1 MSTGLRITDLPAE
14 IRQQIFREYFAIT
27 GGYVYNGQSDK
38 LRTIDNTPIDL
49 SLIYTCRSIANDC
62 KRLPLAVNTIQFSTL
77 YREDWRSL
85 AGCFNLVATYYYV
98 LQQDI
103 VLHLAHLIT
112 PEMHM
117 QLEKKFPNFR
127 SKLEIE
133 RAFHFRVWDTGDDN
147 TSQVRFRP
155 AACQFVDEFFEWN
168 IDCIL
173 PNQRYE
179 YDGYGLVH
187 NCVRHSATST
197 RDNYRRVPG
206 LVDRDFRR
214 WDKYSGEIRQCLTH
228 CLQLIA
234 EEYPEEFGDH
244 VFTCLPHWRGKY
256 PAHDFLGLRFETWAI
271 PSRSQV
277 ASAMDRLGIPDFAWK
292 LSETWIYEEN
302 PLSLGPPEFDDEDPP
317 FDFEFRTR
325 EKIRFS
331 AASSAIRF
339 IGLLSTTQRTSIR
352 TIVLHEDSAS
362 VNDMS
367 LHGYGLV
374 PFLKENPALQIQRR
388 INIINTLHAVC
399 HVATAVWEVLYDT
412 MNWSLRDET
421 LIPNLSRWLLN
432 AAGASNEGIPVGSL
446 TLLLE
451 TDDNPKVGT
460 DIFQQR
466 VHYCIARDQ
475 AWPKCLEEGLLQPL
489 TGSQVEVLRGRF
501 TLDDDFKN
509 AIVQLVNQ
517 SSTVFRCDFDPG
529 VPQGCEAFVNAA
541 KAIIPG
547 DIWEYWS
554 STEWLN
560 NYINLARTEED
571 KDATLRQYDIQTSQ
585 ECILSWV
592 SIGALWETQDDR

>member
-1 MSTGLRITDLPAE
+1 M
-14 IRQQIFREYFAIT
+14 
-27 GGYVYNGQSDK
+27 
-38 LRTIDNTPIDL
+38 
-49 SLIYTCRSIANDC
+49 
-62 KRLPLAVNTIQFSTL
+62 IQFSTL

-168 IDCIL
+168 TDCIL
-173 PNQRYE
+173 PNNRYE
-179 YDGYGLVH
+179 YEGYG
-187 NCVRHSATST
+187 S
-197 RDNYRRVPG
+197 
-206 LVDRDFRR
+206 
-214 WDKYSGEIRQCLTH
+214 
-228 CLQLIA
+228 
-234 EEYPEEFGDH
+234 
-244 VFTCLPHWRGKY
+244 
-256 PAHDFLGLRFETWAI
+256 
-271 PSRSQV
+271 V
-277 ASAMDRLGIPDFAWK
+277 ASAMDRLGIPDFARK
-292 LSETWIYEEN
+292 LPDTWIYEEN
-302 PLSLGPPEFDDEDPP
+302 PLSLGPPEFDDDDLP
-317 FDFEFRTR
+317 FDFEFRIR
-325 EKIRFS
+325 KKIRFS
-331 AASSAIRF
+331 AAASAIRF

-352 TIVLHEDSAS
+352 TIVLHEDSA
-362 VNDMS
+362 
-367 LHGYGLV
+367 LHY
-374 PFLKENPALQIQRR
+374 
-388 INIINTLHAVC
+388 
-399 HVATAVWEVLYDT
+399 
-412 MNWSLRDET
+412 ET

-475 AWPKCLEEGLLQPL
+475 AWPKCLAEGLLQPL
-489 TGSQVEVLRGRF
+489 TDSQVEVLRGRF

-517 SSTVFRCDFDPG
+517 SSTVFRCGFDPG
-529 VPQGCEAFVNAA
+529 VPQGCEAFVNTAR
-541 KAIIPG
+541 AIIPG

-554 STEWLN
+554 ITEWLN
-560 NYINLARTEED
+560 NYINLSRIEED

>member
-14 IRQQIFREYFAIT
+14 IRRQIFCEYFAIT

-38 LRTIDNTPIDL
+38 LRTIENTPIDL

-173 PNQRYE
+173 PNHRYE
-179 YDGYGLVH
+179 YDGYGFVH

-197 RDNYRRVPG
+197 RDNHRRVPG

-292 LSETWIYEEN
+292 LPDTWIYEEN

-331 AASSAIRF
+331 AAASAIRF

-352 TIVLHEDSAS
+352 TIVLHEDSPYNAVS
-362 VNDMS
+362 ISSIPFTLFANV
-367 LHGYGLV
+367 LPPYG
-374 PFLKENPALQIQRR
+374 R
-388 INIINTLHAVC
+388 
-399 HVATAVWEVLYDT
+399 YY
-412 MNWSLRDET
+412 
-421 LIPNLSRWLLN
+421 
-432 AAGASNEGIPVGSL
+432 
-446 TLLLE
+446 
-451 TDDNPKVGT
+451 
-460 DIFQQR
+460 IFQQR

-489 TGSQVEVLRGRF
+489 TDSQVEVLRGRF

-509 AIVQLVNQ
+509 AILQLVNQ

-541 KAIIPG
+541 RAIIPG
-547 DIWEYWS
+547 NIWEYWS
-554 STEWLN
+554 ITEWLN

-571 KDATLRQYDIQTSQ
+571 KDATLRQYDIQAGQ

>member
-1 MSTGLRITDLPAE
+1 M
-14 IRQQIFREYFAIT
+14 
-27 GGYVYNGQSDK
+27 
-38 LRTIDNTPIDL
+38 
-49 SLIYTCRSIANDC
+49 
-62 KRLPLAVNTIQFSTL
+62 IQFSTL

-117 QLEKKFPNFR
+117 QLERKFPNFR

-173 PNQRYE
+173 PNNRYE
-179 YDGYGLVH
+179 YEGYGSVH
-187 NCVRHSATST
+187 NCIRYSATST
-197 RDNYRRVPG
+197 RDGHRWYLGP
-206 LVDRDFRR
+206 VDRGLRR

-244 VFTCLPHWRGKY
+244 VFTCLPHWRSKY

-277 ASAMDRLGIPDFAWK
+277 ASAMDRLGIPDFARK
-292 LSETWIYEEN
+292 LPDTWIYEEN
-302 PLSLGPPEFDDEDPP
+302 PLSLGPPEFDDDDLP
-317 FDFEFRTR
+317 FDFEFRIR
-325 EKIRFS
+325 KKIRFS
-331 AASSAIRF
+331 AAASAIRF

-352 TIVLHEDSAS
+352 TIVHHEDSAYNAVS
-362 VNDMS
+362 IS
-367 LHGYGLV
+367 SI
-374 PFLKENPALQIQRR
+374 PS
-388 INIINTLHAVC
+388 TLFA
-399 HVATAVWEVLYDT
+399 
-412 MNWSLRDET
+412 
-421 LIPNLSRWLLN
+421 
-432 AAGASNEGIPVGSL
+432 
-446 TLLLE
+446 TLL
-451 TDDNPKVGT
+451 PPYG
-460 DIFQQR
+460 R
-466 VHYCIARDQ
+466 YY
-475 AWPKCLEEGLLQPL
+475 
-489 TGSQVEVLRGRF
+489 SQVEVLRGRF

-517 SSTVFRCDFDPG
+517 SSTVFRCGFDPG
-529 VPQGCEAFVNAA
+529 VPQGCEAFVNTAR
-541 KAIIPG
+541 AIIPG

-554 STEWLN
+554 ITEWLN